1 MRIRGYLPITII
13 ALWSAGCFKYTPVAV
28 SAAPGEEELRVRV
41 TRDAAMRVGPQ
52 LGRLSEQ
59 YEGRLEP
66 LGTDSIVLAIWIGK
80 DYIGSPFENTR
91 QRVSLTPGEIVEVRR
106 RTLDVRRTAHA
117 AAAVVAVTG
126 VVIRAVGTEGD
137 PNPGD
142 PGGPYQPPVD
152 FRIPLLRISW

>member
-1 MRIRGYLPITII
+1 
-13 ALWSAGCFKYTPVAV
+13 
-28 SAAPGEEELRVRV
+28 
-41 TRDAAMRVGPQ
+41 MRVGPQ

-91 QRVSLTPGEIVEVRR
+91 QRVSLTPADIVEVRR
-106 RTLDVRRTAHA
+106 RTIDVRRTALA
-117 AAAVVAVTG
+117 AAAIVAVTG
-126 VVIRAVGTEGD
+126 VVIGSVVTEGD
-137 PNPGD
+137 PNSTD

-152 FRIPLLRISW
+152 FRIQLLRISW

>member
-1 MRIRGYLPITII
+1 MRRCLPITAL
-13 ALWSAGCFKYTPVAV
+13 ALWSAGCFRYTRIEPGVA
-28 SAAPGEEELRVRV
+28 PTEEELRVRV
-41 TRDAAMRVGPQ
+41 TREAAMRVGPQ

-66 LGTDSIVLAIWIGK
+66 LGTDSVVLAVWIGK

-106 RTLDVRRTAHA
+106 RTIDVRRTALA

-126 VVIRAVGTEGD
+126 LVIGTVVTEGD
-137 PNPGD
+137 PNPTD